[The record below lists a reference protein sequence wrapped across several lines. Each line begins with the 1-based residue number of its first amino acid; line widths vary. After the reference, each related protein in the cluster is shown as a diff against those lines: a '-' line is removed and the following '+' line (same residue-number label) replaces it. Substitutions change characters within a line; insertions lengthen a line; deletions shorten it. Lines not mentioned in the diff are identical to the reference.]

1 MAKLGRKLALLA
13 GAAEAARRYAQK
25 NPDKAGKLLDQAAG
39 FFDKQTKGRYSG
51 QIDGFARKAKDL
63 AGVPSTP
70 GRQPFTATSAQPF
83 TDEPNQPFPAE
94 PTQSGAPGGTAQ
106 PAHDPT
112 PPPAAP
118 RPADAGSQSYPAP
131 GS

>member
-13 GAAEAARRYAQK
+13 AAAEAARRYAHK

-39 FFDKQTKGRYSG
+39 FVDKQTKGRYSG
-51 QIDGFARKAKDL
+51 QIDGVARKAKDL

-70 GRQPFTATSAQPF
+70 GRQPFTAASSQPF
-83 TDEPNQPFPAE
+83 TAEPSQPSTAE
-94 PTQSGAPGGTAQ
+94 PTQPAAPGGVAQ
-106 PAHDPT
+106 PAQDTT